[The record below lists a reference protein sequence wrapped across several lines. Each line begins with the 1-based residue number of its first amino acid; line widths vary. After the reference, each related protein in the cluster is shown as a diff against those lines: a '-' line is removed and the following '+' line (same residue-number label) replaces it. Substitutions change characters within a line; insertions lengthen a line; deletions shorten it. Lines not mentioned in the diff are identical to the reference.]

1 MSVCPAESL
10 MKRSQAGRVNDLVTM
25 PMSRCSARMWLWAWT
40 DPSAPFYVADMN
52 ANEKIRARYRAREAQ
67 VKANEKRYRRDRAN
81 VDDAATIRVM
91 LHRVGAVDT
100 WERTRLDQAAEY
112 VRAEAAKRRASY
124 FSGLQAAV
132 DQMRDRGQ
140 TLAKIAALVEVDV
153 REIQAALR
161 RARTADNGG
170 RGSTGNSNAGSR
182 STRSATQ
189 DASTDSRE
197 PMSDSADRRS
207 RNGDG
212 AYNPTRCVRCD
223 AVMLDAQNAPRR
235 GRRRLYCSD
244 TCRRD
249 ASAARTAAERY
260 GSPIRVVEVPTTVA
274 PLEQTAESAV
284 SETPAPVTPL
294 DAVDITLEN
303 DEALHALL
311 ARVTEQARLKK
322 LDRATLTAAR
332 ELAKAVH
339 PHRAW

>member
-1 MSVCPAESL
+1 M
-10 MKRSQAGRVNDLVTM
+10 
-25 PMSRCSARMWLWAWT
+25 
-40 DPSAPFYVADMN
+40 FADMN
-52 ANEKIRARYRAREAQ
+52 RNEKIRARYRAREAQ
-67 VKANEKRYRRDRAN
+67 AKAIEKRYRQDRVNA
-81 VDDAATIRVM
+81 DDAATIRM
-91 LHRVGAVDT
+91 ILHRVGAVDT

-112 VRAEAAKRRASY
+112 VRADAAKRRASY
-124 FSGLQAAV
+124 FSGLRAAV

-161 RARTADNGG
+161 RARTADTGG
-170 RGSTGNSNAGSR
+170 RGSTGNSSAGSR
-182 STRSATQ
+182 STGSATQ

-212 AYNPTRCVRCD
+212 AYDPTRCIRCD
-223 AVMLDAQNAPRR
+223 AVMLDADNAPRR

-260 GSPIRVVEVPTTVA
+260 GSPIRVVEVPKTVVS
-274 PLEQTAESAV
+274 LEQTAESAV
-284 SETPAPVTPL
+284 SASPAAMTPL
-294 DAVDITLEN
+294 DAADMILHS
-303 DEALHALL
+303 DEALQTLL

-322 LDRATLTAAR
+322 LDRAILTAAR
-332 ELAKAVH
+332 ELANAVH
-339 PHRAW
+339 AHRTW

>member
-1 MSVCPAESL
+1 
-10 MKRSQAGRVNDLVTM
+10 
-25 PMSRCSARMWLWAWT
+25 
-40 DPSAPFYVADMN
+40 MN

-67 VKANEKRYRRDRAN
+67 AKANEKRCRRDRAN
-81 VDDAATIRVM
+81 ADDAATIRVM
-91 LHRVGAVDT
+91 LHRVGAVDS
-100 WERTRLDQAAEY
+100 WERKRLDQAAEH
-112 VRAEAAKRRASY
+112 VRADAAKRRASY

-140 TLAKIAALVEVDV
+140 RLAAIATLVEVDV

-161 RARTADNGG
+161 RARTEDTG
-170 RGSTGNSNAGSR
+170 RHLAGRPRTGSGP
-182 STRSATQ
+182 TRSDTQ
-189 DASTDSRE
+189 DVITDSGDR
-197 PMSDSADRRS
+197 MSDAADRRS
-207 RNGDG
+207 RSGDG
-212 AYNPTRCVRCD
+212 ARDYDPNRCIRCD
-223 AVMLDAQNAPRR
+223 AVMLDAENVPRR

-260 GSPIRVVEVPTTVA
+260 GSPIRVVEVPRVR
-274 PLEQTAESAV
+274 AESCVEQNAENAV
-284 SETPAPVTPL
+284 SESSAAITPL

>member
-1 MSVCPAESL
+1 
-10 MKRSQAGRVNDLVTM
+10 
-25 PMSRCSARMWLWAWT
+25 MWLWSWT
-40 DPSAPFYVADMN
+40 EVLGTTYVADMN
-52 ANEKIRARYRAREAQ
+52 ANAKLLARRRAREAQ
-67 VKANEKRYRRDRAN
+67 AKANEKRCRHHRAN
-81 VDDAATIRVM
+81 ADDAATIRVM

-112 VRAEAAKRRASY
+112 VRADALKRRASY

-132 DQMRDRGQ
+132 DQMRDRGE

-161 RARTADNGG
+161 RARTGDDGG
-170 RGSTGNSNAGSR
+170 RGSAGKSSVRSR
-182 STRSATQ
+182 STRFATQ
-189 DASTDSRE
+189 DASVNSGD
-197 PMSDSADRRS
+197 PMSDAADRRS
-207 RNGDG
+207 HNGHDAG
-212 AYNPTRCVRCD
+212 AYDPTRCVRCD
-223 AVMLDAQNAPRR
+223 AVMLDAQDAPRR

-260 GSPIRVVEVPTTVA
+260 GSPIRVVEVPKTVA
-274 PLEQTAESAV
+274 SPEQTAESAA

-294 DAVDITLEN
+294 DAVDIVLRN

-339 PHRAW
+339 PLRTR